1 MTVLIVTGASKG
13 IGAKICIE
21 AAKAGWA
28 CVVNFASDAEGAARV
43 VATIEDAGGTAI
55 ALKADVANAQEI
67 AAMFAEVDDK
77 LGPVTGLV
85 NNAGTM
91 GSQGRVEDLDVAR
104 SRRLFEVNT
113 LGPFICSKEALAR
126 MSKARGGNGGA
137 IVNISSAAAKH
148 GGGGSYVDYAASK
161 GAVDT
166 FTIGLAREQ
175 AAEGVR
181 VNCIRPGAILTEITR
196 AWMDNHPEYL
206 ESVVAHTPLGHP
218 GTEEDI
224 ANAALFLL
232 SSQAK
237 YITGAILDVS
247 GGWVC
252 P

>member
-1 MTVLIVTGASKG
+1 MAVLVVTGASKG

-21 AAKAGWA
+21 AAKTGWA
-28 CVVNFASDAEGAARV
+28 CAVNFASDAEGAARV
-43 VATIEDAGGTAI
+43 VSTINDTGGTAI
-55 ALKADVANAQEI
+55 GIQADVADEAQV
-67 AAMFAEVDDK
+67 ASMFAEVDK
-77 LGPVTGLV
+77 RLGPVTGLV

-91 GSQGRVEDLDVAR
+91 GSQGRVEELDVAR
-104 SRRLFEVNT
+104 SRRLFEVNV
-113 LGPFICSKEALAR
+113 LGPFICSKEAVAR
-126 MSKARGGNGGA
+126 MSKLRGGKGGA

-175 AAEGVR
+175 AAQGVR

-196 AWMDNHPEYL
+196 TWMETHPEYL
-206 ESVVAHTPLGHP
+206 ESVMTRTPMGHP
-218 GTEEDI
+218 GEEEDI

-232 SSQAK
+232 SDEAK
-237 YITGAILDVS
+237 YMTGAILDVS